1 MVVYWDVLL
10 LVQVVCNL
18 HLLWLTA
25 YFRGH
30 HGHWIRFAGAVLT
43 GSAGGMVC
51 SVLYLAGAGIGSLFA
66 AAVVSSILTLRI
78 AFVYRGFH
86 ALARDFLMYLFWT
99 ILTGGVLMA
108 GPMHHK
114 NSFVYVICG
123 ILMLGAVLWWWRKRL
138 LQEKNVRGKIVDA
151 TFYFGTQKVCARA
164 IWDTGNCLYS
174 PYSQE
179 PVHVLSTHLLEHAIQ
194 GRHYLLMPCQTV
206 SGDSLL
212 KVFRFDALLLG
223 GEVVAR
229 HGLVA
234 ATDHGLRG
242 KEVQCVIHSDLRKG
256 MREND

>member
-10 LVQVVCNL
+10 LIQLVCNL

-30 HGHWIRFAGAVLT
+30 HGHRIRFAAAVLT

-51 SVLYLAGAGIGSLFA
+51 SVLYLGGAGSGSLFA
-66 AAVVSSILTLRI
+66 GAALWSILVLRI
-78 AFVYRGFH
+78 AFVYRGLQ
-86 ALARDFLMYLFWT
+86 ALVKDFLMYLFWT
-99 ILTGGVLMA
+99 ILTGGALLA
-108 GPMHHK
+108 GPLHHR
-114 NSFVYVICG
+114 NSLGYVMCG
-123 ILMLGAVLWWWRKRL
+123 ILVLGAVLWWCRKRL
-138 LQEKNVRGKIVDA
+138 LQEQNARGKIVDA
-151 TFYFGTQKVCARA
+151 TFYFGTQRVCARA

-174 PYSQE
+174 PYSRE
-179 PVHVLSTHLLEHAIQ
+179 PVHVISTHLLEHATQ
-194 GRHYLLMPCQTV
+194 GQHYLLMPCQTV

-212 KVFRFDALLLG
+212 KVFRFDKLLLG
-223 GEVVAR
+223 GEIVAT

-234 ATDHGLRG
+234 ATDHGLQG